1 MTDVSLR
8 PRKSAGVPGGGEF
21 TAYAHQD
28 PTVSLGRH
36 AAPTSNRAVPESLRM
51 AHFQDPDLEYNLE
64 WAVEGSFRPGAPVD
78 YHAENFSD
86 HLRNLHYEESA
97 NYYSKAC
104 QAYADGG
111 DWKAVIAEAAAAD
124 TALHPGGKLA
134 EDYTPPVAEHLPGY
148 MDGTL
153 EIGSKYDGFRD
164 GAAIAKDI
172 RKDLAEAQKANYLPA
187 SVAFSV
193 KTDKFSGGQAIRVVV
208 QNVAD
213 ADRTMGSTDLDRH
226 GDLDTL
232 PEFKELGKR
241 VEAITDAYNRQ
252 DTNMGRDYSNVSYY
266 SSVDIETDRG
276 RQFRET
282 EAAQRRQLREAR
294 IDYLND
300 KTTARA
306 ARK

>member
-8 PRKSAGVPGGGEF
+8 PRKSAGTPGGGEF

-36 AAPTSNRAVPESLRM
+36 AAPTSNLTVPDSLRM
-51 AHFQDPDLEYNLE
+51 AHFQDPDLEYNLA
-64 WAVEGSFRPGAPVD
+64 WAVEGSFRPGSLAD

-111 DWKAVIAEAAAAD
+111 DWKAIVAEAAAVD
-124 TALHPGGKLA
+124 TDRHPGGKLA
-134 EDYTPPVAEHLPGY
+134 EGYTPPMTEHLPGY
-148 MDGTL
+148 MEGTL
-153 EIGSKYDGFRD
+153 EIGAKYDGFRD
-164 GAAIAKDI
+164 GAEIAKDI

-187 SVAFSV
+187 SLAFSV

-213 ADRTMGSTDLDRH
+213 ADRTLGSTELDKH
-226 GDLDTL
+226 GDIDAL
-232 PEFKELGKR
+232 PEFYELGKR

-252 DTNMGRDYSNVSYY
+252 DRNSGRDYSNVSYY
-266 SSVDIETDRG
+266 SSVDVETDAG
-276 RQFRET
+276 RQFREA
-282 EAAQRRQLREAR
+282 EAAKRKA
-294 IDYLND
+294 NAA
-300 KTTARA
+300 ARA
-306 ARK
+306 AKK